1 MLKRKR
7 MELTELFSGFR
18 NKRQKR
24 MVQLRETNGL
34 AQVSTWE
41 TGVITVKKALVFS
54 TIRMGINM
62 KACGHSINV
71 MVKELTGVWK
81 TKNSDVNIL
90 VIGLKTRNMA
100 EELSF
105 TKMETATTVT
115 GLMAYLRVKVE

>member
-1 MLKRKR
+1 

-41 TGVITVKKALVFS
+41 TGAITVKKALVFS

-71 MVKELTGVWK
+71 MVKELIGVWK
-81 TKNSDVNIL
+81 TKNLDVNIL
-90 VIGLKTRNMA
+90 VIGLKTRSMA

-105 TKMETATTVT
+105 TKMETATTGT